1 MTLERDYPWMES
13 YSAALLETD
22 PAKLRTLLPI
32 ALHELQARKLVLNST
47 AAANHHG
54 ERADLED
61 ALRILRIVEKELAR
75 P

>member
-1 MTLERDYPWMES
+1 MTLERDYLWMKS

-32 ALHELQARKLVLNST
+32 ALDELQSRKLALNSA
-47 AAANHHG
+47 AAANHHD
-54 ERADLED
+54 ERAALED
-61 ALRILRIVEKELAR
+61 ALRVLRIVEKELAR